1 MNKRKRH
8 VADVALKLFVEKGIP
23 QTSIQDII
31 DQAAISKGTFYN
43 YFSSK
48 NDCVAEILEG
58 LRYDA
63 SQLRMQI
70 QVGKNE
76 RDQHILAQQVYS
88 IIQLNEERSLYALFD
103 AILSSNELDLKKLVM
118 QHRIFELEWLA
129 IRFKTVYGEEISEH
143 AFECAIL
150 FHGMLQHLLFTKRV
164 TNGTFSLHRIVAV
177 LLQYIGLIIPH
188 MLQHDTSLI
197 DPSTLHM
204 MRMNI
209 DRKPVELNELKKMA
223 DHIKA
228 EGNFTIEQED
238 LFEAIMYELNQE
250 RVRKSVLQPLL
261 NPFLLSFNDSSSK
274 GQVQTFINA
283 IWFYLKLK

>member
-8 VADVALKLFVEKGIP
+8 VADVALKLFVEKGIQ

-31 DQAAISKGTFYN
+31 DRANISKGTFYN
-43 YFSSK
+43 YFNSK
-48 NDCVAEILEG
+48 NDCIAEILEG

-76 RDQHILAQQVYS
+76 KDPQILAQQIYS

-103 AILSSNELDLKKLVM
+103 AILSSNEMDLKKLVM

-143 AFECAIL
+143 TFECAIL

-164 TNGTFSLHRIVAV
+164 TNASFSLHRIVEV

-188 MLQHDTSLI
+188 MIQHDTSII
-197 DPSTLHM
+197 DPSTVHL

-209 DRKPVELNELKKMA
+209 DRKPVELNEIMKMA
-223 DHIKA
+223 QHIKA
-228 EGNFTIEQED
+228 EGNFTLEQED
-238 LFEAIMYELNQE
+238 LYEAIIFELNQD

-261 NPFLLSFNDSSSK
+261 NPFLLSFNDTSSK

>member
-8 VADVALKLFVEKGIP
+8 VADVALKLFVEKGIQ

-31 DQAAISKGTFYN
+31 DRAAISKGTFYN

-48 NDCVAEILEG
+48 NDCISEILEG

-76 RDQHILAQQVYS
+76 KDQQILAQQIYS

-103 AILSSNELDLKKLVM
+103 AILSSNEIDLKKLVM

-129 IRFKTVYGEEISEH
+129 IRFKSVFGEEISEH

-150 FHGMLQHLLFTKRV
+150 FHGMLQHLLFTRRV
-164 TNGTFSLHRIVAV
+164 TNATFSLHRIVAV
-177 LLQYIGLIIPH
+177 LLQYVGLIIPY
-188 MLQHDTSLI
+188 MIQHNTSII
-197 DPSTLHM
+197 DPSSIHL

-209 DRKPVELNELKKMA
+209 DRKPVELNELMKMA
-223 DHIKA
+223 KHIKE
-228 EGNFTIEQED
+228 EGNFTMEQED
-238 LFEAIMYELNQE
+238 LYEAIIFELNKE

-261 NPFLLSFNDSSSK
+261 NPFLTSFNETSNK